1 MSQGNIARTQPVK
14 TVTPFLALVL
24 ALGCGLIAA
33 NLYYAQPLIGP
44 IGAAFGIRPA
54 ETGLLVT
61 LTQLGYGLGL
71 LFVVPLGDRV
81 ENRRLVVVAVCAAG
95 VALIVMSTAP
105 HAAVF
110 LLGALALGVAST
122 AVQVL
127 LPYATYLTPEARR
140 GRVLGALTS
149 GLMLGIALARPLA
162 SLVTYHFGWRA
173 VFALSAV
180 LMAAI
185 AAILHFSMPPRWPPA
200 TLSYRG
206 MLRSLPPLLRDV
218 PILRR
223 RAIYHAALYASF
235 SLFWTAVPLL
245 LASERF
251 RLSQQSIGLFALAG
265 AGGVVI
271 APIAG
276 WVADRGLTRSGT
288 GCAMMSILCAFAIA
302 WIGNET
308 GSLGLLVLSAIL
320 IDAGLVTNFVLS
332 QRVIYG
338 VRPDSRSRI
347 GGLFTALFFLGGA
360 FGSAL
365 ATASFA
371 AGGWPVTI
379 ATGMGFAAIA
389 LMAFGGE
396 LARPQ
401 VAQDG

>member
-24 ALGCGLIAA
+24 ALGCGLVAA
-33 NLYYAQPLIGP
+33 NLYYAQPLVGP

-71 LFVVPLGDRV
+71 LFVVPLGDRI
-81 ENRRLVVVAVCAAG
+81 ENRRLVVAAVCAAG

-105 HAAVF
+105 HAAIF

-127 LPYATYLTPEARR
+127 LPYATYLTPEASR

-206 MLRSLPPLLRDV
+206 VLRSLPPLLRDV

-251 RLSQQSIGLFALAG
+251 RLRQQSIGLFALAG

-288 GCAMMSILCAFAIA
+288 GCAMLSILCAFAIA
-302 WIGNET
+302 WIGNDV
-308 GSLGLLVLSAIL
+308 GSVGLLILSAIL

-338 VRPDSRSRI
+338 ARPDSRSRI

-371 AGGWPVTI
+371 AGGWPLTTAIGSGLAALALIV
-379 ATGMGFAAIA
+379 FA
-389 LMAFGGE
+389 GE
-396 LARPQ
+396 FVRLRSA
-401 VAQDG
+401 